1 MNDDDFFYPHE
12 VDIVEPGGAT
22 SLGPAAGV
30 EQTRRA
36 EVKDEQQLVLTDD
49 GREIVSNT
57 QVTVPLEHAAPLG
70 SSVTVWKGTPRQR
83 TSMVI
88 GTSTNDN
95 RGTPLDSFVIL
106 HLR

>member
-22 SLGPAAGV
+22 SLGPAAGTKH
-30 EQTRRA
+30 TRRA
-36 EVKDEQQLVLTDD
+36 EVKDEQQLVLADD
-49 GREIVSNT
+49 GREVVSNT

-95 RGTPLDSFVIL
+95 RDTPLDSFVIL

>member
-1 MNDDDFFYPHE
+1 MKWGAFFYPHE
-12 VDIVEPGGAT
+12 VDVVEPGGAT
-22 SLGPAAGV
+22 SMGPAAGTKH
-30 EQTRRA
+30 TRRA
-36 EVKDEQQLVLTDD
+36 EVKDEQQLVLADD

-70 SSVTVWKGTPRQR
+70 SSVTVWKGTPRER

-95 RGTPLDSFVIL
+95 RGTPLDCFVIL